1 VLADLAAADA
11 VPPAP
16 GTGARARHQVRRA
29 AGGEEARRRLV
40 GAVSAGVFDARAVS
54 FAPTYLEATPLG
66 HAVRAVDRTYR
77 IALRERAELLR
88 AKGFRSADLTA
99 IESDGLDANYVLV
112 RASWRMV
119 FARGDDLLEANFDR
133 TYIVSTIDDGNRI
146 LCHILHADEDDQLR
160 VVGIL
165 E

>member
-1 VLADLAAADA
+1 MMPA
-11 VPPAP
+11 VPEVE
-16 GTGARARHQVRRA
+16 RFIRDHVS
-29 AGGEEARRRLV
+29 
-40 GAVSAGVFDARAVS
+40 AVSAGDIDALANG

-77 IALRERAELLR
+77 IALRERADLLR

-99 IESDGLDANYVLV
+99 IESDGLDANCVLV

-119 FARGDDLLEANFDR
+119 FARGDEFLEANFAR
-133 TYIVSTIDDGNRI
+133 SYLVSTIDDGYRI

>member
-1 VLADLAAADA
+1 MEGERMPA
-11 VPPAP
+11 VPEVE
-16 GTGARARHQVRRA
+16 RFIRDH
-29 AGGEEARRRLV
+29 V
-40 GAVSAGVFDARAVS
+40 GAVSAGDTDALADS
-54 FAPTYLEATPLG
+54 FAPAYLEATPLG
-66 HAVRAVDRTYR
+66 HDVRAVDRTYR
-77 IALRERAELLR
+77 IALRERSDFLR
-88 AKGFRSADLTA
+88 AQGFRSADLTA

-119 FARGDDLLEANFDR
+119 FARGDDLLEADFDR
-133 TYIVSTIDDGNRI
+133 SYLVSTIDDGYRI